1 MTKFINL
8 FLCIA
13 KMFLLL
19 TCFVLT
25 FYVVINDYRRLELNL
40 FSSINNFI
48 PYFILFI
55 LFSINFILRQKKVNG
70 CLFYNVTCV
79 LVFTLIL
86 FVLYRTL
93 FDDNMLYY
101 GELGYDMNFYYFN
114 SVRVPFKIM
123 LYCLSISNLI
133 FMFNIDTFNKIINSK
148 KDEK

>member
-55 LFSINFILRQKKVNG
+55 LFSFNFVLRQKKVNE
-70 CLFYNVTCV
+70 CLFYNVTCI
-79 LVFTLIL
+79 LVFILIL

-101 GELGYDMNFYYFN
+101 GELGYDINFYYFN

-133 FMFNIDTFNKIINSK
+133 LMFNIDTFNKFINSK